1 MPRVDGMKGGQGKR
15 WWDFESCT
23 IKRRDEDTRSL
34 HRMIFFSFC
43 FLFYMFSRVHF
54 SVQAS
59 RGMAFRL
66 GHYKVCKYGNFLV
79 LAVAQNE
86 LARWDRWWARNGME
100 VGRI

>member
-1 MPRVDGMKGGQGKR
+1 
-15 WWDFESCT
+15 
-23 IKRRDEDTRSL
+23 
-34 HRMIFFSFC
+34 
-43 FLFYMFSRVHF
+43 
-54 SVQAS
+54 
-59 RGMAFRL
+59 MAFRL